1 MAGADDILDAR
12 QHIALAPA
20 PFSDAR
26 CQVDPNGSG
35 IAPIIGGVH
44 ASAAIQ
50 PIRAHAAIQTIVSTA
65 ANDPVVTA
73 AAGYAIGLGV
83 TLNTIVEIRASDIFD
98 ADIGFAFG
106 VVPFADAR
114 CQVDPHRPV
123 IAPVIGGVDSR
134 APVENVGTPAAGL
147 DILAAAAGRSEE
159 HTSELQ
165 SLMS

>member
-73 AAGYAIGLGV
+73 AAGYAFGLGV
-83 TLNTIVEIRASDIFD
+83 TLHTIVAIRARDIFA
-98 ADIGFAFG
+98 ADLGFAFG
-106 VVPFADAR
+106 EVPSAELR
-114 CQVDPHRPV
+114 CPVHPHSPV
-123 IAPVIGGVDSR
+123 LS
-134 APVENVGTPAAGL
+134 PA
-147 DILAAAAGRSEE
+147 IR
-159 HTSELQ
+159 
-165 SLMS
+165 